1 MMLRTA
7 RLALLAVVPAEV
19 ALVVLLVSGVAL
31 PAPVVI
37 AAELVVLTVL
47 VLEASVLWR
56 RYRALR
62 RDGAARRT
70 ALRGAVEQIV
80 PDRVRRII
88 GFEVKGMAGLLLWV
102 TRRRHGVPPGAV
114 PLSYHREQSMLMFGF
129 LFPCVLELV
138 CVEILLRAVG
148 APVALRGV
156 MAVLGAYG
164 ILFVLAV
171 IAGLVTRPH
180 VVTADELRL
189 RFGSFFDLR
198 IPRHLVVS
206 VRHQRNY
213 DETGPIATDGDCL
226 VLAAGSRTN
235 LIVEFAEPVVA
246 VRPLGRRE
254 HVRIVRFFA
263 DDSSAAVEALR
274 QPSNPAAVEPAGRA
288 GQRA

>member
-1 MMLRTA
+1 MMLKIA
-7 RLALLAVVPAEV
+7 RVALFAILPAEV
-19 ALVVLLVSGVAL
+19 TLVVLLLSGVAL
-31 PAPVVI
+31 PRTVVI

-88 GFEVKGMAGLLLWV
+88 GFEVKGAAGLLLWV

-206 VRHQRNY
+206 ARHQRNY
-213 DETGPIATDGDCL
+213 NETGPIATDGDCL

-235 LIVEFAEPVVA
+235 LIVELAEAVVA

-263 DDSSAAVEALR
+263 DDPSAAVEALR
-274 QPSNPAAVEPAGRA
+274 QPSDPAAVEPAGRA